1 VTAIGLLFL
10 IPACIY
16 GVWRVLPFSATK
28 RQGWAGVWRLACV
41 IAFVRI
47 AAFGIGAWSLQSS
60 SWVQSAGYILTLT
73 GLPEIYA
80 VKALRSD
87 PAAWFGAG
95 CALLAGS
102 SILWAALFRLAQ
114 PRADQAG

>member
-10 IPACIY
+10 ISACIY
-16 GVWRVLPFSATK
+16 GVWRVLLFSATK

-41 IAFVRI
+41 IACLRI
-47 AAFGIGAWSLQSS
+47 AAFGIGTWSLQSS
-60 SWVQSAGYILTLT
+60 GWMQSVGYILILA

-80 VKALRSD
+80 AKALRSD
-87 PAAWFGAG
+87 TAAWFGAG
-95 CALLAGS
+95 CALLTGS

-114 PRADQAG
+114 RRADQAG

>member
-1 VTAIGLLFL
+1 
-10 IPACIY
+10 
-16 GVWRVLPFSATK
+16 
-28 RQGWAGVWRLACV
+28 V
-41 IAFVRI
+41 IACVRI

-87 PAAWFGAG
+87 SAAWFGAG

-114 PRADQAG
+114 RRADQAG